1 MLKWN
6 WNVVMLGGFLF
17 CVIFFFQGM
26 HYPYSEPAYSA
37 DPHSHPGL
45 LLFMLPGI
53 VSAHFARRHGL
64 LHGLMGALVV
74 APLCMLIRLAAF
86 SRYESF
92 LDTVVYFI
100 GAAFWCGLGTL
111 LYVFGSRILLHYKSH
126 ARRALSQTAQKK
138 YSQSNISQSKVK

>member
-26 HYPYSEPAYSA
+26 HYPHSET
-37 DPHSHPGL
+37 HCHPWL

-74 APLCMLIRLAAF
+74 APLCMLIRLVAF

-92 LDTVVYFI
+92 LDIVVYFI
-100 GAAFWCGLGTL
+100 GAAFWCGMGTL
-111 LYVFGSRILLHYKSH
+111 LYVFGSRIVLHYKFH
-126 ARRALSQTAQKK
+126 ARRGLSKAGRSSAVQTKTSQT
-138 YSQSNISQSKVK
+138 KVK